1 MNGEPTPTHIYIS
14 GPMRGIDGFNFPAFF
29 EAERLLRQHFPD
41 ADICNPAREDCI
53 RFRMQKCLSKDP
65 TGLIAGRY
73 LQHNPD
79 HPFTEDDLR
88 AALRT
93 DLTYI
98 TTHCNLVVLLAGWE
112 NSKGARA
119 EAATAEALGIPVVL
133 AEGLGEV
140 TVDGSTGDPVVVAPA
155 PVSVA
160 LTVDNTSGLGTYN
173 VGGEGEVRLVSA
185 TGGEKGSKLAAFDQ
199 ISPVIEW
206 ELAEHFGKGARKYA
220 AHNFR
225 NGYAWSLSYS
235 ALRRHLAEFWS
246 GKEWDVCPADHH
258 GCRYEEGVTYA
269 ETEHGETCYNHTGSR
284 VIVAVIWHAMVLAEF
299 SRFAKFKEYDDRY
312 VYEAE

>member
-160 LTVDNTSGLGTYN
+160 LTVDNTTGLMTLSINAADGAATN
-173 VGGEGEVRLVSA
+173 KTVS
-185 TGGEKGSKLAAFDQ
+185 FD
-199 ISPVIEW
+199 V
-206 ELAEHFGKGARKYA
+206 
-220 AHNFR
+220 FR
-225 NGYAWSLSYS
+225 NGTRIATGLTPDLTTRQATYVDAP
-235 ALRRHLAEFWS
+235 
-246 GKEWDVCPADHH
+246 GH
-258 GCRYEEGVTYA
+258 GVETTYVVRAFDSEGGYMDQSDGSVTVV
-269 ETEHGETCYNHTGSR
+269 N
-284 VIVAVIWHAMVLAEF
+284 
-299 SRFAKFKEYDDRY
+299 
-312 VYEAE
+312 

>member
-1 MNGEPTPTHIYIS
+1 MTEPTPTHIYIS
-14 GPMRGIDGFNFPAFF
+14 GPMRGYDGFNFPAFF
-29 EAERLLRQHFPD
+29 AAERLLREHFPH
-41 ADICNPAREDCI
+41 ADICNPAREDCV
-53 RFRMQKCLSKDP
+53 RFKMQKCLSKDP

-93 DLTYI
+93 DLNYI
-98 TTHCNLVVLLAGWE
+98 TTHCNLVVLLPGWE
-112 NSKGARA
+112 ASKGARA
-119 EAATAEALGIPVVL
+119 EAATAEALGIPCVL
-133 AEGLGEV
+133 AEGLAEV
-140 TVDGSTGDPVVVAPA
+140 GVDGDTGEPLNASPTPDSVPVASRSA
-155 PVSVA
+155 
-160 LTVDNTSGLGTYN
+160 
-173 VGGEGEVRLVSA
+173 EVRAVSA
-185 TGGEKGSKLAAFDQ
+185 TGGEKGMKLAAFDQ
-199 ISPVIEW
+199 ISPAIEW

-246 GKEWDVCPADHH
+246 GKEWDTCPAGDHA
-258 GCRYEEGVTYA
+258 GCRFEEGVEY
-269 ETEHGETCYNHTGSR
+269 EPGTCYNHTGSR

-299 SRFAKFKEYDDRY
+299 SRFDKFKEYDDRY
-312 VYEAE
+312 VYTQEG